1 MSGDQT
7 KVEYAILE
15 QGHVDIKTSWGRIS
29 TQLND
34 LTTFIKNFQS
44 QWSGDASAAYHGQQ
58 AIIDQ
63 KFDDMANILN
73 AIGTSVSSAND
84 NYKDVERANTNTFS

>member
-15 QGHVDIKTSWGRIS
+15 QGHVDIKLAWGRIS
-29 TQLND
+29 QQLQD
-34 LTTFIKNFQS
+34 LTTFIKNFQG
-44 QWSGDASAAYHGQQ
+44 QWSGDASTAYHTQQ
-58 AIIDQ
+58 GVVDT
-63 KFDDMANILN
+63 KFNDMANILN

-84 NYKDVERANTNTFS
+84 NYKAVENANKNTFS

>member
-1 MSGDQT
+1 MSDAQT

-15 QGHVDIKTSWGRIS
+15 QGHVDIKTAWSRIS

-34 LTTFIKNFQS
+34 LTTFIKNFQG
-44 QWSGDASAAYHGQQ
+44 QWTGEASTAYHAQQ

-73 AIGTSVSSAND
+73 TIGTSVSSAND
-84 NYKDVERANTNTFS
+84 NYKDVERANTQTFS